1 MIGTHIGKY
10 RIVRQLGVGGMAHVY
25 EAQDELIGRTVALKV
40 LVLPSIISESE
51 RLDMVRRFEREARSA
66 GKLAHPNIVTIYE
79 VGSANGMHYI
89 AMEFMYGKTGRE
101 VLNEEGRI
109 APDRVLNIVKQVAS
123 ALDYAHARGVIHRD
137 VKPDNIALLEDGIV
151 KLTDFGIARLAN
163 DLVRTQAGIMVGSPA
178 YMSPEQIVGDEI
190 DGRSDVFSL
199 GVTTYEMLTGAKPF
213 EASTITAV
221 MHKIIYEQPAPAEGL
236 SPAVERV
243 LRKAVEKD
251 PAKRYQSARAFA
263 EDLGLAML
271 TSGVQGEADI
281 FRTRQQHHPDAEE
294 VGTAAPSE
302 ETHVPRRKRRWG
314 MVAGV
319 TSAIVVVLAVGG
331 WTMLSGSNGQWRQ
344 YLAQWGI
351 LANSDDFAPVS
362 AATSNP
368 SVSATPIGA
377 TFVLSDLEL
386 GAGGW
391 RGGTPTTVLQRVRGG
406 ASQGAY
412 WLKVMSRSLDYEPA
426 LVVRLEPESTD
437 WLRFGD
443 TVSMDIFVPTSA
455 GSGCRAAVVM
465 LDSQGVESRL
475 PQPVAL
481 RPGAWV
487 NVEWRAGDLLKDVKE
502 LRVEVE
508 NLPVGDSGWF
518 GIDHLRAYR
527 SR

>member
-66 GKLAHPNIVTIYE
+66 GKLSHPNIVTIYE

-89 AMEFMYGKTGRE
+89 AMEFMHGKTARE
-101 VLNEEGRI
+101 VLNEEGKI
-109 APDRVLNIVKQVAS
+109 PPDRVLNIVKQVAS

-199 GVTTYEMLTGAKPF
+199 GVTTYELLTGCKPF
-213 EASTITAV
+213 DASTITAV
-221 MHKIIYEQPAPAEGL
+221 MHKIIYEQPAPAEEV

-243 LRKAVEKD
+243 LRKAMEKE

-271 TSGVQGEADI
+271 TSGAQGEVDI
-281 FRTRQQHHPDAEE
+281 FHARPQPSRLDVERTVITTPTEE
-294 VGTAAPSE
+294 VSAPARKGRWAWMAGAAS
-302 ETHVPRRKRRWG
+302 
-314 MVAGV
+314 VAV
-319 TSAIVVVLAVGG
+319 ILIAVGA
-331 WTMLSGSNGQWRQ
+331 WMVLSGNDGQWRR
-344 YLAQWGI
+344 YLAEWGV
-351 LANSDDFAPVS
+351 LSQPENTPVSAAESAPVS
-362 AATSNP
+362 AKP
-368 SVSATPIGA
+368 VGA
-377 TFVLSDLEL
+377 TYVLSDFEITS
-386 GAGGW
+386 GNW
-391 RGGTPTTVLQRVRGG
+391 RGAEDSTVLQRVRGG

-412 WLKVMSRSLDYEPA
+412 WLKVMSRSLDYQPA
-426 LVVRLEPESTD
+426 HTVHLSPESSD
-437 WLRFGD
+437 WSRFGD
-443 TVSMDIFVPTSA
+443 TLALDIFLPASVTTT
-455 GSGCRAAVVM
+455 CRAAVVVI
-465 LDSQGVESRL
+465 DSQGQEHRP

-481 RPGAWV
+481 RPGEWV
-487 NVEWRAGDLLKDVKE
+487 NMQWRAGYLLHDVKE

-508 NLPVGDSGWF
+508 NLPVGDTGWF
-518 GIDHLRAYR
+518 GIDHLRVYR
-527 SR
+527 AQ

>member
-89 AMEFMYGKTGRE
+89 AMEFMHGKTARE
-101 VLNEEGRI
+101 LLNEEGKLP
-109 APDRVLNIVKQVAS
+109 PDRVLSIVKQVAS

-178 YMSPEQIVGDEI
+178 YMSPEQIVGEEV

-199 GVTTYEMLTGAKPF
+199 GVTTYELLTGSKPF

-221 MHKIIYEQPAPAEGL
+221 MHKIIYEPPAPAEEL

-243 LRKAVEKD
+243 LRKAMEKD
-251 PAKRYQSARAFA
+251 RAKRYPSARAFA

-271 TSGVQGEADI
+271 TSGAKGDADI
-281 FRTRQQHHPDAEE
+281 FHARPHPSPEVERTVITKPPEE
-294 VGTAAPSE
+294 VPA
-302 ETHVPRRKRRWG
+302 PRRRRRWAIPAA
-314 MVAGV
+314 VV
-319 TSAIVVVLAVGG
+319 TAVIVLAAVGTWAVVTG
-331 WTMLSGSNGQWRQ
+331 NDGQWRQ
-344 YLAQWGI
+344 YLQEWGVI
-351 LANSDDFAPVS
+351 GEPRPSEVS
-362 AATSNP
+362 AASP
-368 SVSATPIGA
+368 VQVSAKPVTPVIP
-377 TFVLSDLEL
+377 LSDFEL

-391 RGGTPTTVLQRVRGG
+391 SGEENTTVIQRVRGG
-406 ASQGAY
+406 ASHGAY
-412 WLKVMSRSLDYEPA
+412 WLKVKSVVIDYQPT
-426 LVVRLEPESTD
+426 LTVFLHPESSD
-437 WLRFGD
+437 WSRFGD
-443 TVSMDIFVPTSA
+443 TLAVDIFLPAQVSA
-455 GSGCRAAVVM
+455 GCHATVV
-465 LDSQGVESRL
+465 LVDSRDQEHRL
-475 PQPVAL
+475 PQPVTL
-481 RPGAWV
+481 RPGMWV
-487 NVEWRAGDLLKDVKE
+487 NVEWQAGVLLQDVKE
-502 LRVEVE
+502 LKIEVDY
-508 NLPVGDSGWF
+508 LPAGEWGWF
-518 GIDHLRAYR
+518 GVDHLRVYR
-527 SR
+527 KQ

>member
-66 GKLAHPNIVTIYE
+66 GKLSHPNIVTIYE

-89 AMEFMYGKTGRE
+89 AMEFMHGKTARE
-101 VLNEEGRI
+101 VLNEEGKI
-109 APDRVLNIVKQVAS
+109 PPDRVLNIVKQVAS

-178 YMSPEQIVGDEI
+178 YMSPEQIVGEEI

-199 GVTTYEMLTGAKPF
+199 GVTTYELLTGSKPF
-213 EASTITAV
+213 DASTITAV
-221 MHKIIYEQPAPAEGL
+221 MHKIIYEQPTPAEDL

-243 LRKAVEKD
+243 LRKAMEKE
-251 PAKRYQSARAFA
+251 PAKRYQSARAFS

-281 FRTRQQHHPDAEE
+281 FHARPQPPKPEVERTVITTPPEE
-294 VGTAAPSE
+294 VAVSS
-302 ETHVPRRKRRWG
+302 RKRRWG
-314 MVAGV
+314 WAAALVS
-319 TSAIVVVLAVGG
+319 TVVVLAAVGV
-331 WTMLSGSNGQWRQ
+331 WVVLSGNDGQWRH
-344 YLAQWGI
+344 YLADWGI
-351 LANSDDFAPVS
+351 LSKPEAKPVS
-362 AATSNP
+362 ASETST
-368 SVSATPIGA
+368 VSARPIGA
-377 TFVLSDLEL
+377 TYVLSDFEIA
-386 GAGGW
+386 AGGW
-391 RGGTPTTVLQRVRGG
+391 QGENSTIVLQRVRGG

-412 WLKVMSRSLDYEPA
+412 WLKVMSRSLEYQPA
-426 LVVRLEPESTD
+426 LVVRLIPESSD

-443 TVSMDIFVPTSA
+443 TLAVDIFLPLQVSVT
-455 GSGCRAAVVM
+455 CRATVV
-465 LDSQGVESRL
+465 LVDSGGHEHRL
-475 PQPVAL
+475 PQPATL
-481 RPGAWV
+481 RPGLWV
-487 NVEWRAGDLLKDVKE
+487 NVEWRAGDLLRDVKE
-502 LRVEVE
+502 LRVEIE
-508 NLPVGDSGWF
+508 NLPVGDTGWF
-518 GIDHLRAYR
+518 GIDHLRVYR
-527 SR
+527 TQ

>member
-66 GKLAHPNIVTIYE
+66 GKLSHPNIVTIYE

-89 AMEFMYGKTGRE
+89 AMEFMHGKTARE
-101 VLNEEGRI
+101 VLNEEGKI
-109 APDRVLNIVKQVAS
+109 PPDRVLNIVKQVAS

-199 GVTTYEMLTGAKPF
+199 GVTTYELLTGSKPF
-213 EASTITAV
+213 DASTITAV
-221 MHKIIYEQPAPAEGL
+221 MHKIIYEQPAPAEDL

-243 LRKAVEKD
+243 LRKAMEKE

-271 TSGVQGEADI
+271 TSGVHGEADI
-281 FRTRQQHHPDAEE
+281 FHAHPQPPKPEMEKTVITTPPEKVALP
-294 VGTAAPSE
+294 A
-302 ETHVPRRKRRWG
+302 RRRRWG
-314 MVAGV
+314 WTAGV
-319 TSAIVVVLAVGG
+319 ASVIVILAAAATWAVV
-331 WTMLSGSNGQWRQ
+331 SGNDQQWRRF
-344 YLAQWGI
+344 LVEWGI
-351 LANSDDFAPVS
+351 LSRQQAAPVS
-362 AATSNP
+362 AAESAP
-368 SVSATPIGA
+368 VSAKPIGP
-377 TFVLSDLEL
+377 TFVLSDFEIA
-386 GAGGW
+386 AGGW
-391 RGGTPTTVLQRVRGG
+391 RGESKTTVLQRVRGG

-412 WLKVMSRSLDYEPA
+412 WLKVMNRSLEYQPA
-426 LVVRLEPESTD
+426 LIVLLSPESSD
-437 WLRFGD
+437 WSRFGD
-443 TVSMDIFVPTSA
+443 TLALDIFLPIQVSVT
-455 GSGCRAAVVM
+455 CRATVV
-465 LDSQGVESRL
+465 LVDGQGQKHYL
-475 PQPVAL
+475 PQPVTL
-481 RPGAWV
+481 RPGLWV
-487 NVEWRAGDLLKDVKE
+487 NVEWRAGDLLRDVKE
-502 LRVEVE
+502 LRIEVE
-508 NLPVGDSGWF
+508 NLPVGDTGWF
-518 GIDHLRAYR
+518 GIDHLRVYR
-527 SR
+527 MP

>member
-66 GKLAHPNIVTIYE
+66 GKLSHPNIVTIYE

-89 AMEFMYGKTGRE
+89 AMEFMHGKTARE
-101 VLNEEGRI
+101 VLNEEGKI
-109 APDRVLNIVKQVAS
+109 PPDRVLNIVKQVAS
-123 ALDYAHARGVIHRD
+123 ALDYAHARGVVHRD

-178 YMSPEQIVGDEI
+178 YMSPEQIVGDEV

-199 GVTTYEMLTGAKPF
+199 GVTTYELLTGSKPF

-221 MHKIIYEQPAPAEGL
+221 MHKIIYEQPAPAEDL

-243 LRKAVEKD
+243 LRKALEKE

-271 TSGVQGEADI
+271 TSGVQGDTDI
-281 FRTRQQHHPDAEE
+281 FHARPQSQPELEKTVITRPAED
-294 VGTAAPSE
+294 
-302 ETHVPRRKRRWG
+302 VPVSQPRRRWG
-314 MVAGV
+314 WVAGIV
-319 TSAIVVVLAVGG
+319 SVVVAIAAVGA
-331 WTMLSGSNGQWRQ
+331 WMVLSGNDGQWRQ
-344 YLAQWGI
+344 YLVAWGI
-351 LANSDDFAPVS
+351 LSGGERSSVSAFGGAPPVS
-362 AATSNP
+362 AK
-368 SVSATPIGA
+368 PIGA
-377 TFVLSDLEL
+377 TFVLSDFEIAL
-386 GAGGW
+386 GGW
-391 RGGTPTTVLQRVRGG
+391 RGEKDTTVLQRVRGG

-412 WLKVMSRSLDYEPA
+412 WLKVMSRSLEFEPA
-426 LVVRLEPESTD
+426 LVVRLEPETSD
-437 WLRFGD
+437 WSRFGD
-443 TVSMDIFVPTSA
+443 TLALDIFLPIQVSVT
-455 GSGCRAAVVM
+455 CRATVV
-465 LDSQGVESRL
+465 LVDTQGRESRL
-475 PQPVAL
+475 PQPVTL
-481 RPGAWV
+481 RPGLWV
-487 NVEWRAGDLLKDVKE
+487 NVEWRAGDLLRNVKE
-502 LRVEVE
+502 LRVEIE

-518 GIDHLRAYR
+518 GIDYLRVYR
-527 SR
+527 TQ

>member
-66 GKLAHPNIVTIYE
+66 GKLSHPNIVTIYE

-89 AMEFMYGKTGRE
+89 AMEFMHGKTARE
-101 VLNEEGRI
+101 VLNEEGKI
-109 APDRVLNIVKQVAS
+109 PPDRVLNIVKQVAG
-123 ALDYAHARGVIHRD
+123 ALDYAHARGVVHRD

-178 YMSPEQIVGDEI
+178 YMSPEQIVGDEV

-199 GVTTYEMLTGAKPF
+199 GVTTYELLTGSKPF

-221 MHKIIYEQPAPAEGL
+221 MHKIIYEQPAPAEDL

-243 LRKAVEKD
+243 LRKAMEKE

-271 TSGVQGEADI
+271 TSGVQGDTDI
-281 FRTRQQHHPDAEE
+281 FHARPQPQPELEKTVITRPPEE
-294 VGTAAPSE
+294 VPAPQ
-302 ETHVPRRKRRWG
+302 PKRRWG
-314 MVAGV
+314 WVAGIS
-319 TSAIVVVLAVGG
+319 SAIVVVAAVGA
-331 WTMLSGSNGQWRQ
+331 WMVLSGNDGQWRQ
-344 YLAQWGI
+344 YLVAWGI
-351 LANSDDFAPVS
+351 LSGRERSTVSASGGAPPVS
-362 AATSNP
+362 AK
-368 SVSATPIGA
+368 PIGA
-377 TFVLSDLEL
+377 TFVLSDFEI
-386 GAGGW
+386 ASGGW
-391 RGGTPTTVLQRVRGG
+391 RGEKATTVLQRVRGG

-412 WLKVMSRSLDYEPA
+412 WLKVMSRSLEFEPA
-426 LVVRLEPESTD
+426 LVVRLEPETND
-437 WLRFGD
+437 WSRFGD
-443 TVSMDIFVPTSA
+443 TLALDIFLPIQVSVT
-455 GSGCRAAVVM
+455 CRGTVV
-465 LDSQGVESRL
+465 LVDTQGRESRL
-475 PQPVAL
+475 PQSVTL
-481 RPGAWV
+481 RPGLWV
-487 NVEWRAGDLLKDVKE
+487 NVEWRAGDFLRDVKE

-508 NLPVGDSGWF
+508 NLPVGDSSWF
-518 GIDHLRAYR
+518 GIDYLRVYR
-527 SR
+527 TQ

>member
-66 GKLAHPNIVTIYE
+66 GKLSHPNIVTIYE

-89 AMEFMYGKTGRE
+89 AMEFMQGKTARE

-109 APDRVLNIVKQVAS
+109 PPDRVLNIVKQVAS

-199 GVTTYEMLTGAKPF
+199 GVTTYELLTGSKPF
-213 EASTITAV
+213 DASTITAV
-221 MHKIIYEQPAPAEGL
+221 MHKIIYEQPAPAEDL

-243 LRKAVEKD
+243 LRKAMEKE

-271 TSGVQGEADI
+271 TSGVQGEVDI
-281 FRTRQQHHPDAEE
+281 FHAHPHHPKPEVEKTVITTPPEE
-294 VGTAAPSE
+294 ISAP
-302 ETHVPRRKRRWG
+302 VRKRRWG
-314 MVAGV
+314 WVAGV
-319 TSAIVVVLAVGG
+319 ASVIVVLAAAGT
-331 WTMLSGSNGQWRQ
+331 WAILSGNDGQWRR
-344 YLAQWGI
+344 YLAEWGI
-351 LANSDDFAPVS
+351 LPRPQAAPVNAAESAPVS
-362 AATSNP
+362 AKP
-368 SVSATPIGA
+368 VGA
-377 TFVLSDLEL
+377 TFVLSDFEIA
-386 GAGGW
+386 AGGW
-391 RGGTPTTVLQRVRGG
+391 QGDKNTTVLQRIRGG

-412 WLKVMSRSLDYEPA
+412 WLKVMSRSLEYEPA
-426 LVVRLEPESTD
+426 LIVRLSPESSD
-437 WLRFGD
+437 WSRFGD
-443 TVSMDIFVPTSA
+443 TLALDIFLPAQVSA
-455 GSGCRAAVVM
+455 TCRATVV
-465 LDSQGVESRL
+465 LVDSQGHENYL
-475 PQPVAL
+475 P
-481 RPGAWV
+481 RPFTLSPGLWV
-487 NVEWRAGDLLKDVKE
+487 NVEWRAGDLLRDVKE

-508 NLPVGDSGWF
+508 NLPVGDTGWF
-518 GIDHLRAYR
+518 GIDHLRVYR
-527 SR
+527 KQ

>member
-89 AMEFMYGKTGRE
+89 AMEFMHGKTARE
-101 VLNEEGRI
+101 LLNEEGRI
-109 APDRVLNIVKQVAS
+109 PPDRVLSIVKQVAS

-178 YMSPEQIVGDEI
+178 YMSPEQIVGDEV

-199 GVTTYEMLTGAKPF
+199 GVTTYELLTGSKPF

-221 MHKIIYEQPAPAEGL
+221 MHKIIYEQPAPAEAL

-243 LRKAVEKD
+243 LRKAMEKE
-251 PAKRYQSARAFA
+251 PARRYQSARALA

-271 TSGVQGEADI
+271 TSGAQGDTDI
-281 FRTRQQHHPDAEE
+281 FHARPHSAPE
-294 VGTAAPSE
+294 VEKTVITAPEASLPE
-302 ETHVPRRKRRWG
+302 PRKKRRVGWLVG
-314 MVAGV
+314 AVSAVVIVA
-319 TSAIVVVLAVGG
+319 AVGA
-331 WTMLSGSNGQWRQ
+331 WAVLSGNDGQWRRA
-344 YLAQWGI
+344 LAEWGV
-351 LANSDDFAPVS
+351 LGSAETGPVS
-362 AATSNP
+362 AAE
-368 SVSATPIGA
+368 TPAPVFSKPVGA
-377 TFVLSDLEL
+377 TFVLSDFEIAA
-386 GAGGW
+386 GAW
-391 RGGTPTTVLQRVRGG
+391 RGEERTTNLQRVRGG

-412 WLKVMSRSLDYEPA
+412 WLKVMSRALDYQPA
-426 LVVRLEPESTD
+426 LVVSLEPESPD
-437 WLRFGD
+437 WARFGD
-443 TVSMDIFVPTSA
+443 TVALDIFLPAQVSA
-455 GSGCRAAVVM
+455 GCRATVV
-465 LDSQGVESRL
+465 LVDGNKQEHRL
-475 PQPVAL
+475 PQPVTL
-481 RPGAWV
+481 RPGMWV
-487 NVEWRAGDLLKDVKE
+487 NVEWRAGTLLADVKE
-502 LRVEVE
+502 LRVEVDY
-508 NLPVGDSGWF
+508 LPVGDTGWF
-518 GIDHLRAYR
+518 GIDYLRAYR
-527 SR
+527 SQ